1 VWVADERLVWV
12 HLPLLLLDAD
22 RGIVEVVG
30 KGELKL
36 NACHIVDESHL
47 VDREDLCGMNRLHE
61 APLLDTIRRRFIAG
75 KIYTTTDSVLLSIN
89 PYEKIEGLY
98 DRPCLYL
105 DIPVVGEQA
114 NQRGGAGQGGLPP
127 HVFRIANDAL
137 ASMVVNA
144 ASAPDLLESSSR
156 HFVNQS
162 LIISGESG
170 AGKTEASK
178 LVMVFLIAADGEMSD
193 SSSDVGE
200 EIKEELLCSNVVF
213 EAFGNAKTIRNDNSS
228 RFGKF
233 IRLLYNSDNRI
244 VSAVTE
250 TFLLEKSRLVEL
262 GVGERCYH
270 VFYILVAGLPQ
281 LDAALAQELKLQQQ
295 QPAAFPMLRD
305 RAGATHASEGDASL
319 PALAAALAKVGFS
332 AEELSCLWSLLASI
346 LHMSNVTLKESKGD
360 GGPVEA
366 SCSSMPLDSV
376 AKLLGL
382 DADSLLHALTEQTIQ
397 AGGRASMHSKRL
409 GPAESR
415 NNLLALSKFL
425 YSSVFDFLLR
435 KVNHAHAK
443 GAGGE
448 RFIGVLDIFGCE
460 SELLA
465 PDKAQ
470 VFFSSPLSP
479 SLPLSLLS
487 LPQSRSSRQTLSSSS
502 ASTTR
507 TSACS
512 SSSIRTSSPLS
523 RRSTQRRG
531 SIGLAS
537 TSSTTKK
544 SSTSSAKRR
553 RGCCL
558 CSRSSACCRGAT
570 RPRERRIADCFKAS
584 TSDTSFPTSTLA
596 LASIR
601 QAHLSWH
608 TTPGRSSTRSQAS
621 WRRTTSHCRRIC
633 SAKWCARKTLF
644 CLTLSWL
651 ATLALGCHRG
661 QGLAFCLPP
670 LCCPRLRPLP
680 LLPGQ
685 ELGRGPWAGRR
696 WPPP

>member
-1 VWVADERLVWV
+1 MGEVWVPDEKLVWV
-12 HLPLLLLDAD
+12 RLPILSPLDAE
-22 RGIVEVVG
+22 RGVVEVAG

-61 APLLDTIRRRFIAG
+61 APLLDTLRRRFSAG

-89 PYEKIEGLY
+89 PYKLIEGLY

-105 DIPVVGEQA
+105 DIPTIGEEGQ
-114 NQRGGAGQGGLPP
+114 QRGRKRGGGGLPP

-144 ASAPDLLESSSR
+144 SDPDQLESSSR

-170 AGKTEASK
+170 SGKTEASK
-178 LVMVFLIAADGEMSD
+178 QVMVFLIAADGEMSD

-200 EIKEELLCSNVVF
+200 EIKEELLGSNVVF

-233 IRLLYNSDNRI
+233 IKLLYNSDNRI

-270 VFYILVAGLPQ
+270 VFYMLLAGLNQ
-281 LDAALAQELKLQQQ
+281 LDAQLAQELKLQQQ

-332 AEELSCLWSLLASI
+332 PDELSSLWSLLACI
-346 LHMSNVTLKESKGD
+346 LHMSNVAIEESKGE

-366 SCSSMPLDSV
+366 SCSSMPLDNL
-376 AKLLGL
+376 AQLLGL
-382 DADSLLHALTEQTIQ
+382 DATALLHALTEQTIQ

-460 SELLA
+460 
-465 PDKAQ
+465 
-470 VFFSSPLSP
+470 
-479 SLPLSLLS
+479 
-487 LPQSRSSRQTLSSSS
+487 
-502 ASTTR
+502 
-507 TSACS
+507 
-512 SSSIRTSSPLS
+512 
-523 RRSTQRRG
+523 
-531 SIGLAS
+531 
-537 TSSTTKK
+537 
-544 SSTSSAKRR
+544 
-553 RGCCL
+553 
-558 CSRSSACCRGAT
+558 
-570 RPRERRIADCFKAS
+570 
-584 TSDTSFPTSTLA
+584 
-596 LASIR
+596 
-601 QAHLSWH
+601 
-608 TTPGRSSTRSQAS
+608 
-621 WRRTTSHCRRIC
+621 
-633 SAKWCARKTLF
+633 
-644 CLTLSWL
+644 
-651 ATLALGCHRG
+651 
-661 QGLAFCLPP
+661 
-670 LCCPRLRPLP
+670 
-680 LLPGQ
+680 
-685 ELGRGPWAGRR
+685 
-696 WPPP
+696 